1 MVIQAAHQW
10 ATGKKKCQGYQ
21 WKMFWVP
28 DISRKMAPLISGSR
42 LARSRRSTASSNGGQ
57 RNSLG

>member
-1 MVIQAAHQW
+1 MIQAAHQW

-28 DISRKMAPLISGSR
+28 DTSRKMAPLTSGR
-42 LARSRRSTASSNGGQ
+42 RAARSRAWTASSNGGQ
-57 RNSLG
+57 WNSLG